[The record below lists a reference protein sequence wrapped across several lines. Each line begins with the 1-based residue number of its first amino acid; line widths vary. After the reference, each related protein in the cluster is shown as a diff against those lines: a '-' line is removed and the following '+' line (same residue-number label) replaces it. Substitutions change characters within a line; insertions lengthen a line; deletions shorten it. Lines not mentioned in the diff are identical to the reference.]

1 MVRDAVEGKKA
12 GQRQGLLQ
20 PPTFSIASPWEATYP
35 SPHINIWPRHQ
46 VVCYKLESIGSEI
59 PREIIVK
66 LPFLFINP
74 KQVTPN
80 QRVFV
85 SHLHTSSL
93 KFTKNR
99 ESK

>member
-1 MVRDAVEGKKA
+1 MVRDGVEGKKA
-12 GQRQGLLQ
+12 GQRQGPLQ
-20 PPTFSIASPWEATYP
+20 PPTVQYCISVGNCP
-35 SPHINIWPRHQ
+35 SHTNVWPRHQ
-46 VVCYKLESIGSEI
+46 VAYYKLESIGSEN
-59 PREIIVK
+59 PREIMMK
-66 LPFLFINP
+66 LPFFINP
-74 KQVTPN
+74 KQGTPN